1 MDMVETKQG
10 AGQLPESVA
19 LLPPGAAAGL
29 VDWTRTGVHLAAH
42 GLTLDPDFA
51 PRRFA
56 GGLAN
61 INMLVRIDGNW
72 AVFRRPPPG
81 PLPKGAHD
89 MAREHRVLSRLWRQL
104 SIAPRSLHYCGD
116 ATIAGAPFQILVFHE
131 GRIVRGDTLAPLP
144 ETEESGGALSK
155 MMIETLARIHAVDVE
170 AAGLGDLG
178 RPEGFLQRTAK
189 GWSARAETVSRG
201 RISSACAAVADWLE
215 RQQPADTPRPTLLHN
230 DFKLDNIILAAN
242 AIAPAAVV
250 DWDMATRGDPLFDLA
265 TLLSYWTEP
274 GDPPCMQALRQMPTA
289 QPGFLTREAAAG
301 SYAALTGRALD
312 DFRFPRV
319 LAMFK
324 LGVVFLQLHAMQDA
338 DGAPD
343 PRLSA
348 IVPDELFAFALDVA
362 RGRMF

>member
-1 MDMVETKQG
+1 MIETRQG
-10 AGQLPESVA
+10 TGQLPASVA
-19 LLPPGAAAGL
+19 LLPADATAGL
-29 VDWTRTGVHLAAH
+29 VDWAQVGAYLAAQ
-42 GLTLDPDFA
+42 GLALDPGFA

-61 INMLVRIDGNW
+61 INMLVRIDGGW

-89 MAREHRVLSRLWRQL
+89 MAREHRVLGRLWRHL
-104 SIAPRSLHYCGD
+104 PIAPRSLHFCSD
-116 ATIAGAPFQILVFHE
+116 TTIAGAPFQILAFHE
-131 GRIVRGDTLAPLP
+131 GRIVRGDALAPLP
-144 ETEESGGALSK
+144 ETAESGAALSR

-189 GWSARAETVSRG
+189 GWSGRAAAASGG
-201 RISSACAAVADWLE
+201 RISPACAAVAAWLE
-215 RQQPADTPRPTLLHN
+215 QRQPADTPQPTLLHN
-230 DFKLDNIILAAN
+230 DFKLDNIILAAG

-265 TLLSYWTEP
+265 TLLSYWAEP
-274 GDPPCMQALRQMPTA
+274 GDPPYMRALRQMPTA
-289 QPGFLTREAAAG
+289 RPGFLTREAAAH
-301 SYAALTGRALD
+301 SYAALTGRALH

-324 LGVVFLQLHAMQDA
+324 LGVVFLQLHAMQDPA
-338 DGAPD
+338 RAPD
-343 PRLSA
+343 SRLSA

-362 RGRMF
+362 HGRLF